1 MNSIKLILT
10 FVVVLFLSVV
20 GFSQEVTNA
29 KFGKGIYNVIAA
41 DSSWSMKFGARFQS
55 LYVGEWQVN
64 DENKLADGTSN
75 FMIRR
80 ARLKFDGFA
89 YSPKLEYKI
98 ELGLSNRDMS
108 GANPYTSNAPR
119 YIYDAV
125 IKWNFY
131 KNFVL
136 WAGQT
141 KLPGNRERVIS
152 SGDLQLVDRS
162 LLNKHFNID
171 RDMGVQ
177 LRHHIKLGSKF
188 YFKEMVAISQ
198 GEGRN
203 VTSENFGGYQY
214 TYRVECLPFGL
225 FEKKGDYSGGDLAR
239 EKQLKFSLA
248 GTYDFNDNA
257 VKSRSNMGD
266 YMVIDNGFFETDIQT
281 VFIDAMLKYRG
292 LSVMA
297 EYAMREADRA
307 VAYNIDGTLSGDIV
321 NEGKAINVQAGYMFK
336 SNFEIA
342 GRFTQVDFNKN
353 ITGNDVTTQYTL
365 GVSKYFSGHK
375 LKLQSD
381 VSYATSDNYQ
391 SGELMA
397 RLQFDIHF

>member
-89 YSPKLEYKI
+89 YNPKLEYKI

-162 LLNKHFNID
+162 LLNKHFNIV
-171 RDMGVQ
+171 RDMG
-177 LRHHIKLGSKF
+177 
-188 YFKEMVAISQ
+188 
-198 GEGRN
+198 
-203 VTSENFGGYQY
+203 
-214 TYRVECLPFGL
+214 
-225 FEKKGDYSGGDLAR
+225 
-239 EKQLKFSLA
+239 
-248 GTYDFNDNA
+248 
-257 VKSRSNMGD
+257 
-266 YMVIDNGFFETDIQT
+266 
-281 VFIDAMLKYRG
+281 
-292 LSVMA
+292 
-297 EYAMREADRA
+297 
-307 VAYNIDGTLSGDIV
+307 
-321 NEGKAINVQAGYMFK
+321 
-336 SNFEIA
+336 
-342 GRFTQVDFNKN
+342 
-353 ITGNDVTTQYTL
+353 
-365 GVSKYFSGHK
+365 
-375 LKLQSD
+375 
-381 VSYATSDNYQ
+381 
-391 SGELMA
+391 
-397 RLQFDIHF
+397 